1 MTSTHE
7 VITPVNTAAVPS
19 VPNGSGAAA
28 ILSAGIGSF
37 AVALTS
43 IAADKSA
50 VLKNLFSI
58 YKPAGP
64 LSGETT
70 LAILVWL
77 LAWAFFKLRWR
88 KRTLTLSRI
97 NTIAFGLLGLSLLFT
112 FPPIGD
118 LF

>member
-1 MTSTHE
+1 MRGTHD
-7 VITPVNTAAVPS
+7 VVPVDTPA

-28 ILSAGIGSF
+28 VLSAGIGSF

-50 VLKNLFSI
+50 FLKNLFSI
-58 YKPAGP
+58 YKPTGP

-77 LAWAFFKLRWR
+77 LAWTFFELRWR
-88 KRTLTLSRI
+88 KQTISMSRI
-97 NTIAFGLLGLSLLFT
+97 SAIAFGLLGLSLLFT